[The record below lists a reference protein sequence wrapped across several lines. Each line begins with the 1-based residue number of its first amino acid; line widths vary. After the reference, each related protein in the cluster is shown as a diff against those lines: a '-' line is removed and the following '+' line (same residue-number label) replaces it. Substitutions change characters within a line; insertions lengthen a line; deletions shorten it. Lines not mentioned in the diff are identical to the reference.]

1 MSTKLAE
8 RISENKRLVLRNC
21 YLDGIDAAPTLAT
34 VSGGR
39 ESPPI
44 FAMIA
49 PLRFCFLAAALSTAA
64 LAAPPAGLVTALEHL
79 REQKSYSWE
88 VINGDPGPV
97 AHQFQTRRGTVT
109 TVQQNISPN
118 IKGKV
123 DRQGNMLI
131 VREWSDG
138 LRLETV
144 INADGTMITN
154 TPEGWMTDREIL
166 TAQAEERIQNETTTP
181 RFVWLRRAD
190 RPDIRRPDEELLPFL
205 KSNAEFDFDGES
217 YITHIRSR
225 GGDPAQPNQDQG
237 EPAID
242 VTLRMNLRNGVIRDY
257 EVTIAA
263 IRRATRARVQV
274 PISEQRITILTYVPV
289 SRIDLPEEARAKL
302 QGARNPAGARS
313 GASL

>member
-1 MSTKLAE
+1 MLAE
-8 RISENKRLVLRNC
+8 LPKHSF
-21 YLDGIDAAPTLAT
+21 
-34 VSGGR
+34 
-39 ESPPI
+39 

-49 PLRFCFLAAALSTAA
+49 PLRLCLLAAALTSATQ
-64 LAAPPAGLVTALEHL
+64 AAPPAGLVTALEYL
-79 REQKSYSWE
+79 RDQKSYSWE

-97 AHQFQTRRGTVT
+97 AQQFETRRGTVT

-166 TAQAEERIQNETTTP
+166 TAQAEERIKHETATP
-181 RFVWLRRAD
+181 RSVWLRRAD
-190 RPDIRRPDEELLPFL
+190 RPDIRRPDEELVPFL
-205 KSNAEFDFDGES
+205 KSNATFDFDGES
-217 YITHIRSR
+217 YLTQIRSR
-225 GGDPAQPNQDQG
+225 GGDPSQPNRYEG

-242 VTLRMNLRNGVIRDY
+242 VTVRMNLRNGVIRDY
-257 EVTIAA
+257 EVSIAA

-302 QGARNPAGARS
+302 QAARHPAPAGTRS
-313 GASL
+313 GTNL